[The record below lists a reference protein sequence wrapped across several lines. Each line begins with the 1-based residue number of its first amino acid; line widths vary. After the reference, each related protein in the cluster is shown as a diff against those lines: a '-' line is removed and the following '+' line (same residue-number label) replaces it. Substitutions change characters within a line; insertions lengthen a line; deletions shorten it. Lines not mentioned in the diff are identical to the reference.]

1 MNGIEAR
8 RVIYGTF
15 GELWID
21 GDKLAEVEEVKA
33 TLTADK
39 IEVKMAMHMTKGY
52 KIVGYTGK
60 GSLKLHKVSSYFI
73 KKTGSFH

>member
-39 IEVKMAMHMTKGY
+39 IEVKMAMHMTK
-52 KIVGYTGK
+52 VSGK
-60 GSLKLHKVSSYFI
+60 
-73 KKTGSFH
+73 